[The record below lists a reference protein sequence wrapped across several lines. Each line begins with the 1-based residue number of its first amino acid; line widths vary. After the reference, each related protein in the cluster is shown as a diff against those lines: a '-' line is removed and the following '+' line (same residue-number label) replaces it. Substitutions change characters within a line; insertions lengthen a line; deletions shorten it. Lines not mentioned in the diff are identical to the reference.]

1 VLFKL
6 AIRAIEFVFFH
17 EAPSEMRMDSSS
29 RTTRYTYALFV
40 GGFEE
45 LNDAR
50 TEDDVID
57 KLLPDPQTS
66 VYPINSQSL

>member
-1 VLFKL
+1 MLFKL
-6 AIRAIEFVFFH
+6 ATRAIKFVFSH
-17 EAPSEMRMDSSS
+17 EAPLEMRMDSSS
-29 RTTRYTYALFV
+29 RTTRYTYASFV

-45 LNDAR
+45 LNDAG
-50 TEDDVID
+50 TEDDVVD